1 MLVLIA
7 DIAIK
12 VPKKYD
18 PLSPRKTDALGKLN
32 IRNVVTIKI
41 PKSISLVMVDVET
54 GLAPNGRTKNI
65 IFESFKPGNNFIVGL
80 ENQSNK
86 DKLGLHDSTDERTI
100 LRFY

>member
-41 PKSISLVMVDVET
+41 PKSIKKAKS
-54 GLAPNGRTKNI
+54 
-65 IFESFKPGNNFIVGL
+65 SFPLK
-80 ENQSNK
+80 
-86 DKLGLHDSTDERTI
+86 
-100 LRFY
+100 